1 MAEELLVVL
10 TTVDR
15 KETAESIAR
24 QLVNNHLAACVQVLG
39 PIRSFYRWKNQLEE
53 AEEWQCLV
61 KTRKSLWPAVLEAIK
76 ASHPYELPEIIATS
90 VAEGFDPYLRWAIT
104 ETQAK

>member
-39 PIRSFYRWKNQLEE
+39 PIRS
-53 AEEWQCLV
+53 
-61 KTRKSLWPAVLEAIK
+61 S
-76 ASHPYELPEIIATS
+76 
-90 VAEGFDPYLRWAIT
+90 
-104 ETQAK
+104 